1 VGGDSRGVLLRTNA
15 STATRILRFRKGF
28 AMTPKPQPRP
38 PRVDVIPVRAS
49 LIATVAIVCHDG
61 DGAFRYHAVGA
72 EQSWSGRVD
81 APSKEVAIVD
91 AMAAI
96 RANAPEMDQVRF
108 LVSLQATTPLKTAV

>member
-1 VGGDSRGVLLRTNA
+1 MGGDSRGVLLRTNA

-49 LIATVAIVCHDG
+49 LIATVAIAVCHDG
-61 DGAFRYHAVGA
+61 DGA

-81 APSKEVAIVD
+81 APSKEVAIAD